1 MSPADGPRIGPAR
14 RRGRVLVVD
23 DEASVRDW
31 LEIYLRR
38 MGHQPAVAM
47 GGEEALLKVAE
58 EDFDL
63 VLTDLKMP
71 RVTGLEVLRGVKAR
85 SPSTEVVVITAFAT
99 TETAIEAMKSGAYD
113 YLTKPFKLD
122 ELGIVI
128 ERALEK
134 RSLVLDNVALR
145 EQLVGRYRFDALV
158 GKSQAM
164 QQVFELARRV
174 ADSKAT
180 VLITG
185 ESGTGKELVARAIHN
200 ASPRADA
207 PFVALNCGAI
217 PENLLEAE
225 LFGHVRGA
233 YTGAVS
239 DAEGMFLSA
248 QGGTL
253 VLDEIGELPPALQVK
268 LLRVL
273 QERQVRPVGGT
284 RDRAVDVRVVAIT
297 NRHLEEEV
305 ARGQFRQ
312 DLYYRLNVIHVRV
325 PPLRERPEDIPLL
338 VYHFVRRFALEQG
351 KRIDGVDP
359 EAIKRLLAHPFPG
372 NVRELENLVERAVTL
387 EQGAVLT
394 FQGAE
399 LLDRPALPSL
409 DLPAEIPPEGVD
421 LDAILADV
429 ERRYLRE
436 ALRRSGGVR
445 KEAAELLK
453 MSFRSLRYR
462 LDKLGLP

>member
-1 MSPADGPRIGPAR
+1 MDRADDPRPGPER

-23 DEASVRDW
+23 DEASVRGW

-38 MGHQPAVAM
+38 AGYQPATAKD
-47 GGEEALLKVAE
+47 GEEALRQVAE
-58 EDFDL
+58 EEFDL

-71 RVTGLEVLRGVKAR
+71 RVTGLEVLRAVKAR

-99 TETAIEAMKSGAYD
+99 TETAIEAMKAGAYD

-122 ELGIVI
+122 ELGLVI

-134 RSLVLDNVALR
+134 RALVLDNVALR
-145 EQLVGRYRFDALV
+145 EQLVGRYGFDALV
-158 GKSQAM
+158 GKSAAM
-164 QQVFELARRV
+164 QAVFELARRV
-174 ADSKAT
+174 ADAKTT

-233 YTGAVS
+233 FTGAVS
-239 DAEGMFLSA
+239 DAEGLFLSA

-253 VLDEIGELPPALQVK
+253 VLDEIGELPPPLQVK

-312 DLYYRLNVIHVRV
+312 DLYYRLNVIHLRV

-359 EAIKRLLAHPFPG
+359 AAIQRLLAHPFPG

-399 LLDRPALPSL
+399 LLERPPAPTL
-409 DLPAEIPPEGVD
+409 DLPAEIPEEGVD
-421 LDAILADV
+421 LDALVADV

-436 ALRRSGGVR
+436 ALRRSGGVQ
-445 KEAAELLK
+445 KKAAELLK
-453 MSFRSLRYR
+453 LSFRSLRYR

>member
-1 MSPADGPRIGPAR
+1 
-14 RRGRVLVVD
+14 
-23 DEASVRDW
+23 
-31 LEIYLRR
+31 
-38 MGHQPAVAM
+38 
-47 GGEEALLKVAE
+47 
-58 EDFDL
+58 
-63 VLTDLKMP
+63 
-71 RVTGLEVLRGVKAR
+71 
-85 SPSTEVVVITAFAT
+85 
-99 TETAIEAMKSGAYD
+99 
-113 YLTKPFKLD
+113 
-122 ELGIVI
+122 
-128 ERALEK
+128 
-134 RSLVLDNVALR
+134 
-145 EQLVGRYRFDALV
+145 
-158 GKSQAM
+158 
-164 QQVFELARRV
+164 
-174 ADSKAT
+174 
-180 VLITG
+180 
-185 ESGTGKELVARAIHN
+185 
-200 ASPRADA
+200 
-207 PFVALNCGAI
+207 VALNCGAI

-233 YTGAVS
+233 FTGAVS
-239 DAEGMFLSA
+239 DAEGLFLSA

-253 VLDEIGELPPALQVK
+253 VLDEIGELPPPLQVK

-312 DLYYRLNVIHVRV
+312 DLYYRLNVIHLRV

-359 EAIKRLLAHPFPG
+359 AAIQRLLAHPFPG

-399 LLDRPALPSL
+399 LLERPPAPTL
-409 DLPAEIPPEGVD
+409 DLPAEIPEEGVD
-421 LDAILADV
+421 LDALVADV

-436 ALRRSGGVR
+436 ALRRSGGVQ
-445 KEAAELLK
+445 KKAAELLK
-453 MSFRSLRYR
+453 LSFRSLRYR